1 MMIFTDVTKFFN
13 KLKKKEIK
21 IPDNMNERQFQEW
34 YDHMLKTHG
43 ENTKTIK

>member
-1 MMIFTDVTKFFN
+1 MTITDVTKFFN

-21 IPDNMNERQFQEW
+21 IPDNMTERQFAEW

-43 ENTKTIK
+43 ENKKIIK